1 VATPL
6 DPPIG
11 VPLFD
16 PATGSIAEVWRIYFR
31 RMGATFG
38 VLPPADAPY
47 WVSTA
52 NATLTAEQNLGL
64 LAAGYLKIAVALGI
78 ATPSTVAL
86 IPATDLSGIV
96 PSANLGAGLADATT
110 VLYGDSVYRVPG
122 GGPGSIGPTGPM
134 GLPGF
139 DGLDGEDGDRGADGP
154 RGATGAN
161 GSNGAAGLNGAPG
174 PPGLDADDPEPTYM
188 IPAASVGLTL
198 DQTLAC
204 ASFRM

>member
-1 VATPL
+1 MATQL

-16 PATGSIAEVWRIYFR
+16 PSTGSIAEVWRIYFR

-47 WVSTA
+47 WVSKA
-52 NATLTAEQNLGL
+52 NAVLTAEQNLGL
-64 LAAGYLKIAVALGI
+64 LVSGYLKIAVALGI

-86 IPATDLSGIV
+86 IPATDLSGLV
-96 PSANLGAGLADATT
+96 PTANLGTGLADATT
-110 VLYGDSVYRVPG
+110 VLYGDQTYKVPG
-122 GGPGSIGPTGPM
+122 GGVGSIGPTGPIGM
-134 GLPGF
+134 PGF
-139 DGLDGEDGDRGADGP
+139 DGLDGEDGDRGADGL
-154 RGATGAN
+154 RGPAGANGAN
-161 GSNGAAGLNGAPG
+161 GSAGANGQPG
-174 PPGLDADDPEPTYM
+174 PPGLDADDPEPTYL